1 MKYIRTKD
9 HLICKVKNED
19 ERTISYEN
27 SWESGCLWKD
37 SYKNGEI
44 KQADTIE
51 ELCDEFV
58 AVGIPFRTFIVDLD
72 EIKRSGL
79 DIHSFSRACYMQYK
93 KCAIYGAIYTEK
105 GLIYVAKMND
115 KGELELL

>member
-9 HLICKVKNED
+9 GRIVEYQSDFYKTDIVC
-19 ERTISYEN
+19 
-27 SWESGCLWKD
+27 GKD
-37 SYKNGEI
+37 GFIFKDDI
-44 KQADTIE
+44 LKQADTIE

-58 AVGIPFRTFIVDLD
+58 WIDT
-72 EIKRSGL
+72 ENNHNIKPKTGDGL
-79 DIHSFSRACYMQYK
+79 WCLCCDYK
-93 KCAIYGAIYTEK
+93 NGQNIYGAIWTDK